1 MQNIKGKQLENLY
14 KTSAYTII
22 GCGGSLDEW
31 VNGYNEMLAEQKIG
45 TPEEGYTYTG
55 KDVNAQYGL
64 QGSNRFSDDLVFLSF
79 KLNGLDLGKLA
90 MFRLRMGDKWFDD
103 LIDNSRP
110 QDEDDYEE

>member
-31 VNGYNEMLAEQKIG
+31 VNGYNEMLA
-45 TPEEGYTYTG
+45 
-55 KDVNAQYGL
+55 
-64 QGSNRFSDDLVFLSF
+64 
-79 KLNGLDLGKLA
+79 

-103 LIDNSRP
+103 LIDNSKP
-110 QDEDDYEE
+110 QGEDDYEE